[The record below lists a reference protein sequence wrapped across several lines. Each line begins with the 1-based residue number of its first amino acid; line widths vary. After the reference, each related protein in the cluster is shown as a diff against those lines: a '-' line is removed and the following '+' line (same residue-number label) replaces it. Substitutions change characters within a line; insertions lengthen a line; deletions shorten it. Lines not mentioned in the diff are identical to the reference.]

1 MHIKSFAK
9 SVELDELD
17 EINFLKFQFALIW
30 STSWSVIVTIFS
42 RHITPDRRVQSWG
55 KHPIK
60 YIISRH

>member
-30 STSWSVIVTIFS
+30 STS
-42 RHITPDRRVQSWG
+42 
-55 KHPIK
+55 
-60 YIISRH
+60 